1 MAHSNVFT
9 EEGMTRLR
17 NFKRRTAGYVAAWLM
32 CGAMVACALFWLQTK
47 YGLQPLQRTYLKQY
61 VRCSLRATV
70 SKRSQSTYI
79 LLVRTSIDPRAGK
92 DATMRVTD
100 TDVEPVLDA
109 RGKIVRDPK
118 QGLMFTLRPGI
129 PYKYFYWQMG
139 RARDAEM
146 YPWMRAYIYEG
157 SSFLGLCAPVLMV
170 GGVIFIVGLT
180 ATIVRDR
187 RANKQYEQG
196 CAIRGTRELSPEEYE
211 REQEAVTGIGIVV
224 YHPQECAA

>member
-1 MAHSNVFT
+1 MANTNVFT

-32 CGAMVACALFWLQTK
+32 CGALVAFALFWLQVK

-79 LLVRTSIDPRAGK
+79 LLVRTITNSQTGK
-92 DATMRVTD
+92 EKSVRVTD
-100 TDVEPVLDA
+100 AEVEPVLDA

-118 QGLMFTLRPGI
+118 LGLMFTLKPGI
-129 PYKYFYWQMG
+129 PHKYFYWQMG
-139 RARDAEM
+139 RGKDAEM
-146 YPWMRAYIYEG
+146 YPWMRANIYDG
-157 SSFLGLCAPVLMV
+157 IGFFGMCAPMLMI
-170 GGVIFIVGLT
+170 GGVIFFSGLT
-180 ATIVRDR
+180 ATIIRDR

-196 CAIRGTRELSPEEYE
+196 RVIRGTRQLAPQEYE
-211 REQEAVTGIGIVV
+211 REQEAATGIGIVIYNQKESV
-224 YHPQECAA
+224 A